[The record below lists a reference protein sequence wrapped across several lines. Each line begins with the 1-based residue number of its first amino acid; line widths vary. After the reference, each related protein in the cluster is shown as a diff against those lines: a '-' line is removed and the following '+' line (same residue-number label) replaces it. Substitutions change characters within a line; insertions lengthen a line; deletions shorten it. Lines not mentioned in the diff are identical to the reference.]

1 MIGVQSLVRELCVW
15 ACSLSLSGLGFSH
28 SHGHGSV
35 GGKVLIEG
43 EAVALAD
50 LVEERVSLG
59 SLIRRRLDIGT
70 LASSLL
76 SLLGE
81 EVEELFHVEAAIAV
95 GVALGEFVADALH
108 MVCAVVGIVLVLLT
122 ACLAGSELLWGSVLL
137 PVVVALEAEGLELFG
152 ELRGD
157 SDHFVFWEWFA

>member
-1 MIGVQSLVRELCVW
+1 MRFVETGSSLG
-15 ACSLSLSGLGFSH
+15 SSGLGLSH
-28 SHGHGSV
+28 SDHHGTV
-35 GGKVLIEG
+35 GREVLIES
-43 EAVALAD
+43 EAFALAGD
-50 LVEERVSLG
+50 LVEERVGLLRLVGLG
-59 SLIRRRLDIGT
+59 LEVGA

-108 MVCAVVGIVLVLLT
+108 MVCGVVGIVLVLLT

-137 PVVVALEAEGLELFG
+137 PVVVALETEGLELFR

-157 SDHFVFWEWFA
+157 SDHFIFREWFA